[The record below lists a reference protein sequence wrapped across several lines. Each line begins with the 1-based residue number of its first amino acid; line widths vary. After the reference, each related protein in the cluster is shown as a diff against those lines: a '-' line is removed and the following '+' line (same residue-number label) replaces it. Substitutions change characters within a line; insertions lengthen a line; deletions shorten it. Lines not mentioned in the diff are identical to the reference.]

1 MARGIT
7 GFSLDLYRRGDVLER
22 AVLALSRSIAV
33 VALRICTITRVPN
46 FLLLVHRSSNDFI
59 SPDHYRRFSHPGIRL
74 VAEELSSAGTS
85 VPTSAPS
92 PAPPPPSPSL
102 RALPQ
107 PPARSTRR
115 FTRLGGHPCTGVPCV
130 P

>member
-46 FLLLVHRSSNDFI
+46 FLLLVHRSSNDLVGRRGVVLCWYERSYFRSIPSPTTPI
-59 SPDHYRRFSHPGIRL
+59 SLAASPP
-74 VAEELSSAGTS
+74 AASSA
-85 VPTSAPS
+85 
-92 PAPPPPSPSL
+92 L
-102 RALPQ
+102 W
-107 PPARSTRR
+107 
-115 FTRLGGHPCTGVPCV
+115 
-130 P
+130 